1 MNGWPAVF
9 AHLAPF
15 PEHQELYSE
24 LWEMVSHPTTNKRVI
39 AVVGPC
45 GSGGS
50 SMIRA
55 LASAPP
61 KAYQREADLLDRSC
75 VNAQLGTLIARGD
88 SVFGPEDLLDE
99 IFAAAGGYP
108 PSSALAVPEQY
119 VTAVLMEQLP
129 AQLAKAGVRTILIED
144 LGRCYLGRNVSPVL
158 MRGYAQALRY
168 LTTLPHVTVIASGY
182 EALAE
187 FIDATPTLAHAFER
201 RTMKSV
207 GNSFALRRWVAT
219 LEKELLA
226 RLPADLDLGG
236 RSPGLSEPDKL
247 EQIRAHSEGLP
258 GWIDFHVKRA
268 FDEFVQPTRDAR
280 DDKTREDFLNEE
292 DTDPPPSDP
301 D

>member
-1 MNGWPAVF
+1 MSGWPAVF

-15 PEHQELYSE
+15 PERQELYSE
-24 LWEMVSHPTTNKRVI
+24 LWEMVSQPTTNKRVI

-45 GSGGS
+45 GCGGS
-50 SMIRA
+50 AMISA
-55 LASAPP
+55 LASAPAKP
-61 KAYQREADLLDRSC
+61 YQPEIGLLDRSR
-75 VNAQLGTLIARGD
+75 VNEQLGTLIARGD
-88 SVFGPEDLLDE
+88 SYFGPEDLLNE

-108 PSSALAVPEQY
+108 PCSALTMPERY
-119 VTAVLMEQLP
+119 DIAVLMEQLP
-129 AQLAKAGVRTILIED
+129 AQLAKAGVRTLLIED
-144 LGRCYLGRNVSPVL
+144 LGRCYLGRNLAPVL
-158 MRGYAQALRY
+158 MRGYAQALHY
-168 LTTLPHVTVIASGY
+168 LTTFPHVTLIASGN

-187 FIDATPTLAHAFER
+187 FIAATPALAPAFEK
-201 RTMKSV
+201 RTLKPV

-258 GWIDFHVKRA
+258 GWIDVHVKRA
-268 FDEFVQPTRDAR
+268 FDEFVQPARDAR
-280 DDKTREDFLNEE
+280 ADKTMEDFLNEE
-292 DTDPPPSDP
+292 DPDPPPSDP